1 MITNEGK
8 QEKKVCFGHS
18 TKQAKDY
25 IHLNLKTLLSTY
37 EIQCTHYSKIW
48 YTIKYVIKGK
58 LCMHFDS
65 LV

>member
-1 MITNEGK
+1 MNEGK
-8 QEKKVCFGHS
+8 QEKIICFGHS

-25 IHLNLKTLLSTY
+25 MNLNLKTLLSTY
-37 EIQCTHYSKIW
+37 EIQCKYCSKIW